1 MPPSRFALRSLK
13 VDTNLPNIYMASVSS
28 PLAKNTIHLYIAAD
42 FTGAAIRK
50 VTNLVADRHGF
61 RPYRSNAVIKL
72 RRLRVA
78 DYATHPSA
86 LTEAL
91 QNAHSLGERD
101 TLRRLADRPAQ
112 IRKALAASA
121 AAPEQIDAQ
130 VVWEALCRAVSEAD
144 AEKVA

>member
-1 MPPSRFALRSLK
+1 M
-13 VDTNLPNIYMASVSS
+13 DTNLPNIYLATVSS
-28 PLAKNTIHLYIAAD
+28 PLAENTIHLYIAAD

-72 RRLRVA
+72 RRLRVE
-78 DYATHPSA
+78 DYATHPAA
-86 LTEAL
+86 LSEAL
-91 QNAHSLGERD
+91 QNARHLGERD

-112 IRKALAASA
+112 IRKALGAYPGVTDSHNV
-121 AAPEQIDAQ
+121 ED
-130 VVWEALCRAVSEAD
+130 VWQALCRAVEA